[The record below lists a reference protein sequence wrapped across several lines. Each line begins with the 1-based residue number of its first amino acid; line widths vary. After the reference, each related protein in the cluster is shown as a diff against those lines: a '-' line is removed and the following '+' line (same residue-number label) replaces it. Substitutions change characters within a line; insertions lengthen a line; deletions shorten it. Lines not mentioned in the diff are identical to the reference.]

1 MKISNLMIAATMAGS
16 VALLAGCG
24 GPEVVNDPTGQG
36 IDQTQTIT
44 AYKNTTEGYTLNY
57 PDVWH
62 SHVSPED
69 TLDWGGSDLP
79 AENVVVFNYT
89 PAKPGA
95 KPEPLVALAVYDQS
109 QLSQLEKSGGDG
121 YHKPDVIATK
131 DGKALVAYNRGANPY
146 ELTSEDGQ
154 QFSARA
160 ISTDQ
165 LKNAIS
171 W

>member
-1 MKISNLMIAATMAGS
+1 MKISNVMIAATLAGS

-24 GPEVVNDPTGQG
+24 GPEVVSDPNGQG
-36 IDQTQTIT
+36 IAQTQTIT

-62 SHVSPED
+62 SLVSPED
-69 TLDWGGSDLP
+69 TLDWGGNDLP

-95 KPEPLVALAVYDQS
+95 KPEPLVALAVYDQD
-109 QLSQLEKSGGDG
+109 QISQLEKNNGSG
-121 YHKPDVIATK
+121 HHQPDVLATK
-131 DGKALVAYNRGANPY
+131 DGKVLVAYSRGANPY
-146 ELTSEDGQ
+146 DLRSEDGQ

-160 ISTDQ
+160 LSTDQ
-165 LKNAIS
+165 LKNAVS